1 LRAETRALFGI
12 YGIVDAATTDDP
24 VALLDAM
31 LGAGIAVVQYR
42 AKAGVDRAIVRALH
56 ARTAAAGAA
65 LIVNDDFEAAL
76 EADGWHAGQEDLA
89 GRDVAALRARLGTR
103 LFGVSCDD
111 AVLAERARRD
121 GADYVGVGPFAATAT
136 KADAGAAIGVAGIA
150 AVVRATPLP
159 VVAIGGIDA
168 ENLAEVA
175 ASGAAM
181 AAVVSAIAKASD
193 PRAAASALVRRW
205 AELRPR

>member
-1 LRAETRALFGI
+1 MKPQLSGI
-12 YGIVDAATTDDP
+12 YGIVDAASTGDP
-24 VALLDAM
+24 LSLIDAM
-31 LGAGIAVVQYR
+31 LGAGISVVQYR

-56 ARTAAAGAA
+56 ARTAAVGAA

-76 EADGWHAGQEDLA
+76 EADGWHAGQEDLV
-89 GRDVAALRARLGTR
+89 GRDVAALRARMGTR

-111 AVLAERARRD
+111 AALAQRAQRD

-136 KADAGAAIGVAGIA
+136 KADAGAAIGIAGVA
-150 AVVRATPLP
+150 AVVRATTLP

-168 ENLAEVA
+168 HNLADVA

-181 AAVVSAIAKASD
+181 AAVVSAIAKAAD
-193 PRAAASALVRRW
+193 PGAAARTLVQRW
-205 AELRPR
+205 AEVGAR

>member
-1 LRAETRALFGI
+1 MKTELSGI
-12 YGIVDAATTDDP
+12 YGIVDAASTNDP

-42 AKAGVDRAIVRALH
+42 AKAGVDRAIVRTLH
-56 ARTAAAGAA
+56 ARTTAAGAS

-89 GRDVAALRARLGTR
+89 GRDVRALRARLGTR

-111 AVLAERARRD
+111 AALAERAHRD

-136 KADAGAAIGVAGIA
+136 KADAGTAIGVAGVA
-150 AVVRATPLP
+150 AVVRATTLP

-168 ENLAEVA
+168 ENLACVA

-181 AAVVSAIAKASD
+181 AAVVSAIAKAAD
-193 PRAAASALVRRW
+193 TAAAARALVQRW
-205 AELRPR
+205 AELRSR

>member
-1 LRAETRALFGI
+1 MKPELFGI
-12 YGIVDAATTDDP
+12 YGIVDAASTHDP
-24 VALLDAM
+24 LALLDAM
-31 LGAGIAVVQYR
+31 LDAGIAVVQYR
-42 AKAGVDRAIVRALH
+42 AKAGVDRAIVRASH

-89 GRDVAALRARLGTR
+89 GRDVRALRARLGRR
-103 LFGVSCDD
+103 LFGISCDD
-111 AVLAERARRD
+111 AALAQRAQRD

-136 KADAGAAIGVAGIA
+136 KADAGSAIGIAGVA
-150 AVVRATPLP
+150 AVVRATSLP

-168 ENLAEVA
+168 ENLARVA

-181 AAVVSAIAKASD
+181 AAVVSAIAKAAD
-193 PRAAASALVRRW
+193 PGTAARALVRRW
-205 AELRPR
+205 AELRAR